1 MRNHLSLLFPLS
13 ISAIGLAICLQAT
26 PAQAVTEW
34 EWSFDAPNCI
44 SGGLNV
50 CSGTGFLTTKDVVP
64 TANTIYDIISIA
76 GSYSVIGLSGGTSY
90 AIVSISNFNN
100 ADNRFSWDGT
110 SLSEI
115 IVSGRGFSFRTSGGF
130 DVNLSSSA
138 GLGPVDTSKRGTQIA
153 LVPVSSLEPVLP
165 VPGPLP
171 LFSAASAFGWSRRLR
186 HRCRTTA

>member
-76 GSYSVIGLSGGTSY
+76 GSYSVIGLSGDTSY
-90 AIVSISNFNN
+90 TIVSSSNFNN
-100 ADNRFSWDGT
+100 ADNRFRWDGT
-110 SLSEI
+110 SLSKI
-115 IVSGRGFSFRTSGGF
+115 IAVVEVF
-130 DVNLSSSA
+130 
-138 GLGPVDTSKRGTQIA
+138 
-153 LVPVSSLEPVLP
+153 
-165 VPGPLP
+165 
-171 LFSAASAFGWSRRLR
+171 LFAHLAQMGDSM
-186 HRCRTTA
+186 